1 MEKPTQHVSA
11 GRLRFYWP
19 VAEVQTCHQNHG
31 HNQEQ
36 IKDEPCVSETV
47 EFALE
52 GKKANDL
59 SLAKLLKKDLQHI
72 GGRRFHANTQLR
84 R

>member
-11 GRLRFYWP
+11 GRLYP
-19 VAEVQTCHQNHG
+19 VAELQTCHQNHG

-52 GKKANDL
+52 GKKTNDL

-72 GGRRFHANTQLR
+72 GVGDFMQIRS
-84 R
+84 